1 MDLKALRGLEKSSP
15 QLRQVHLMR
24 HDMLNFITVTQNY
37 VKNMVLDVTW
47 EEFQVGMAK
56 LYRAPRLI

>member
-1 MDLKALRGLEKSSP
+1 MEKSSP

-47 EEFQVGMAK
+47 EEFQVGMEW
-56 LYRAPRLI
+56 LPLI

>member
-1 MDLKALRGLEKSSP
+1 MVTLYICV
-15 QLRQVHLMR
+15 QVHLMR

-47 EEFQVGMAK
+47 EEFQVSQSN
-56 LYRAPRLI
+56 YRLTG